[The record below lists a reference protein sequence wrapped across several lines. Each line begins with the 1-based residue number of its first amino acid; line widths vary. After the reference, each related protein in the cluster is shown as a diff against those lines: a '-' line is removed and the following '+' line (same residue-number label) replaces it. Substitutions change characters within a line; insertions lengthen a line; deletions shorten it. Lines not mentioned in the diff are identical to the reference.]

1 MRRAIG
7 NGLPSRRADQRG
19 FTLVE
24 FIVVIVILGIV
35 ASMVAAGITAYT
47 GIGRESIITRD
58 AQLAQERLELILAE
72 RLAGGFPRPDSGMSG
87 PDPCQNGL
95 DFDSCQISV
104 YFRSYDI
111 DGNIVNDENCLDEE
125 AVQYCDVELNLENGP
140 DFFLRLYN
148 Y

>member
-1 MRRAIG
+1 MRRTLG
-7 NGLPSRRADQRG
+7 TGLPSRRTDQRG

-47 GIGRESIITRD
+47 GIGRESLVTRN

-72 RLAGGFPRPDSGMSG
+72 KIAGGFPHPESGLSG

-95 DFDSCQISV
+95 DFDSCQIPV
-104 YFRSYDI
+104 YFRSYNE
-111 DGNIVNDENCLDEE
+111 DGYIDENCLDGE
-125 AVQYCDVELNLENGP
+125 AFQYCDVELNLENGP

>member
-72 RLAGGFPRPDSGMSG
+72 RLAGGFPHPDRGMSG

-95 DFDSCQISV
+95 DFDSCQIPV
-104 YFRSYDI
+104 NFDSYDKFDEYI
-111 DGNIVNDENCLDEE
+111 DENCLDGE
-125 AVQYCDVELNLENGP
+125 AFQYCDVELILENGQN
-140 DFFLRLYN
+140 FFLRLYN

>member
-7 NGLPSRRADQRG
+7 TGLPSRFADQRG

-24 FIVVIVILGIV
+24 FIVVIVILGI
-35 ASMVAAGITAYT
+35 AAYMVAAGITAYT
-47 GIGRESIITRD
+47 GIGRESLITRD

-72 RLAGGFPRPDSGMSG
+72 RLAGGFPQPDSGLSG

-95 DFDSCQISV
+95 DFDSCQIPV
-104 YFRSYDI
+104 YFRSYNE
-111 DGNIVNDENCLDEE
+111 DGYIDENCLGGE
-125 AVQYCDVELNLENGP
+125 AFRYCDVELSLENGT